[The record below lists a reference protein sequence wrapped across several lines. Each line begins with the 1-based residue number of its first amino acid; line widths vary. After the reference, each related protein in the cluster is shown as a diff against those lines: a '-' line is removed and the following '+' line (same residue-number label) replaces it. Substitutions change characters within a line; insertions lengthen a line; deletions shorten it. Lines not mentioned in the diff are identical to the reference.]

1 MWRLKK
7 RIEMQKKQLEFIE
20 EKIISRDKIEKQS
33 NLWRFLG
40 NRIVFTNGCFDILH
54 RGHIEYLAA
63 AADLGSKLIIG
74 LNSDAS
80 VSRLKG
86 SGRPINSFQDR
97 ALALAA
103 LRFTDAI
110 VEFDEDT
117 PLNLIRMI
125 TPDFLVKGG
134 DYSHNE
140 IVGASDVEAN
150 GGQIVIIS
158 FTEGYSTTSFLKKI
172 QG

>member
-1 MWRLKK
+1 
-7 RIEMQKKQLEFIE
+7 MQKKQLDFIE
-20 EKIISRDKIEKQS
+20 EKIISSDKIEKQTK
-33 NLWRFLG
+33 LWRFLS
-40 NRIVFTNGCFDILH
+40 NQIVFTNGCFDILH

-63 AADLGSKLIIG
+63 AADLGSKIIIG

-80 VSRLKG
+80 VGRLKG
-86 SGRPINSFQDR
+86 SGRPINTFHDR

-117 PLNLIRMI
+117 PLNLIRLI
-125 TPDFLVKGG
+125 KPNFLVKGG
-134 DYSHNE
+134 DYTHSE
-140 IVGASDVEAN
+140 IIGASDVEAN

>member
-1 MWRLKK
+1 
-7 RIEMQKKQLEFIE
+7 MQKTQLELIE
-20 EKIISRDKIEKQS
+20 EKVIPSDRIEKQA
-33 NLWRFLG
+33 NLWRFLS

-63 AADLGSKLIIG
+63 AADLGSKLIVG
-74 LNSDAS
+74 LNSDSS
-80 VSRLKG
+80 VGRLKG

-97 ALALAA
+97 ALALAS

-110 VEFDEDT
+110 VKFDEDT
-117 PLNLIRMI
+117 PLNLIRLVK
-125 TPDFLVKGG
+125 PDFLVKGG
-134 DYSHNE
+134 DYTHGE

-150 GGQIVIIS
+150 GGEIVIIS

>member
-1 MWRLKK
+1 
-7 RIEMQKKQLEFIE
+7 MQKKQLEFIE

-158 FTEGYSTTSFLKKI
+158 FTEGYSTTSFLKKF

>member
-1 MWRLKK
+1 
-7 RIEMQKKQLEFIE
+7 MQKKQLEFIE

-117 PLNLIRMI
+117 PLDLIRMI
-125 TPDFLVKGG
+125 KTDFLVKGG

-158 FTEGYSTTSFLKKI
+158 FTEGYSTTSFLKKF

>member
-1 MWRLKK
+1 
-7 RIEMQKKQLEFIE
+7 MQKKQLELIE
-20 EKIISRDKIEKQS
+20 EKIISRDNIGKQVK
-33 NLWRFLG
+33 LWKFLN

-80 VSRLKG
+80 VGRLKG
-86 SGRPINSFQDR
+86 PERPINAFQDR

-110 VEFDEDT
+110 IEFDEDT
-117 PLNLIRMI
+117 PLNLIRLI
-125 TPDFLVKGG
+125 KPDFLVKGG
-134 DYSHNE
+134 DYTHSE
-140 IVGASDVEAN
+140 IVGSIDVEAN
-150 GGQIVIIS
+150 GGEIVIIS